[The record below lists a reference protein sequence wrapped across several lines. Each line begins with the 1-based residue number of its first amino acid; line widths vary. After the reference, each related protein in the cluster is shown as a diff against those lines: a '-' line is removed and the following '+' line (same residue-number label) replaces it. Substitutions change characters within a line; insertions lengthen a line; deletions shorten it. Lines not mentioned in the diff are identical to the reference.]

1 MNMKIDSRT
10 LICTLKSDELRS
22 QCILCKSGLI
32 LRKYYG
38 DLLDL
43 MGNILENSV
52 LILRLNFIKC
62 NHLRLPESSLSA
74 TLGCHVSLCFFFFFC
89 LILWPQ
95 HVSWGMLSK
104 LNALG
109 PKIWRQDCRKKVAK
123 NQEVH
128 IRTIINVPI

>member
-1 MNMKIDSRT
+1 MDWFSLKNCFILT
-10 LICTLKSDELRS
+10 LSFLQLFGQFKNKFTDN
-22 QCILCKSGLI
+22 GM
-32 LRKYYG
+32 G
-38 DLLDL
+38 DFS
-43 MGNILENSV
+43 ENSV

-109 PKIWRQDCRKKVAK
+109 PKIWRQDCRKNVAK

-128 IRTIINVPI
+128 IRTMINVPI